1 MRFGFLVIA
10 ALFFGAFAAHFLL
23 EDKGYV
29 LINFRGYAVE
39 MSVPAMLLVLAALY
53 LLVRIIVRIWR
64 LPRRLGQAVGAR
76 QAARTGDKLTKGL
89 IQMAEGNWAKGE
101 RLLGQGTKRNR
112 APLIN
117 YLMAARAAQLQGA
130 HERRDEWLKLAYEDV
145 PEAEAAVLL
154 TQAELQVAHGQ
165 NERALATLRKIN
177 EVHPN
182 QPLGVAL
189 LARVYQALGDWKA
202 LLDLL
207 PDLPKSNLPEDAIV
221 DMAADTVAATTG
233 EPDLT
238 SERLG
243 EIWSRIPKPLQ
254 KAPQLIGLRARALN
268 KLENGAQAERELR
281 AALGRDWNEGLVLA
295 YGKLTSA
302 DQVKQ
307 LKRVENWLKSHPEDA
322 ALLLTAA
329 RLCMVNELWGKARS
343 YLESSLAIRPRADA
357 YQLYGRLLARLGEG
371 ENAALAYRSGLSLLT
386 EDPSVEIP
394 ALSPPAAD

>member
-1 MRFGFLVIA
+1 MRFGLLVIA

-29 LINFRGYAVE
+29 LINFRGYMME

-53 LLVRIIVRIWR
+53 VLVRLAVRIWR
-64 LPRRLGQAVGAR
+64 LPRRFGQVVGER
-76 QAARTGDKLTKGL
+76 QAARTGDKLTRGL
-89 IQMAEGNWAKGE
+89 IQMAEGNWARGE
-101 RLLGQGTKRNR
+101 RLLGQGVKRNR

-130 HERRDEWLKLAYEDV
+130 DERRDEWLKLAYEDV

-182 QPLGVAL
+182 HPLGVAL

-207 PDLPKSNLPEDAIV
+207 PDLPKSNLAEDAIV
-221 DMAADTVAATTG
+221 DMAADTVAAMTSKQ
-233 EPDLT
+233 DLT

-243 EIWSRIPKPLQ
+243 EIWARVPKPMQ
-254 KAPQLIGLRARALN
+254 KTPRLIGLRARALN
-268 KLENGAQAERELR
+268 KLEQGGLAERELR
-281 AALGRDWNEGLVLA
+281 AALGRVWDEDLVLA
-295 YGKLTSA
+295 YGKLSSA
-302 DQVKQ
+302 DQAKQ
-307 LKRVENWLKSHPEDA
+307 LKRAENWLKSHPEDA

-343 YLESSLAIRPRADA
+343 YLESSLAIRPRAEA

-386 EDPSVEIP
+386 EDPALEIP
-394 ALSPPAAD
+394 ALSPPMAD